1 MTNRRLFLAGLI
13 SASTTPRLTW
23 ADAGNP
29 TLLAAAK
36 EPSGTFALFGL
47 DDNGGEVFRIPL
59 PDRGHAACAHPTAP
73 EAVGFAR
80 RPGNF
85 ALVIDC
91 TNGDLIKKL
100 EAPAGRHFYGHG
112 TFVENGAYLC
122 TTENDYEH
130 GQGVIGVWSRA
141 QNYRRIGEITSGGIG
156 PHEICTMPDDQTLVV
171 ANGGLKTHPDHGREI
186 LNLDDMQPNISYLKR
201 DGHLIAQMQL
211 DDDFRKNSIRHM
223 DVRADGLV
231 AFGMQWQGDETETPP
246 LVGTHQIGKE
256 ATLFDAPF
264 AQLRQMKNYIGS
276 VAFSGDGTQIGA
288 TSPRGNKVQIYDVE
302 VGLRAMLHRSD
313 ACGIATDRA
322 GFKITDGGGGVYTC
336 TGGDL
341 VAKKRHALAWD
352 NHLVNCQR
360 S

>member
-1 MTNRRLFLAGLI
+1 MTTRRVFLAGLL
-13 SASTTPRLTW
+13 SASATPRLTW
-23 ADAGNP
+23 ADAGSP
-29 TLLAAAK
+29 SLLAAAK

-47 DDNGGEVFRIPL
+47 ADDGSEVFRIPL

-85 ALVIDC
+85 AVVINC
-91 TNGDLIKKL
+91 ANGDVVKQLD
-100 EAPAGRHFYGHG
+100 APAGRHFYGHG

-122 TTENDYEH
+122 TTENDYER
-130 GQGVIGVWSRA
+130 GIGVIGIWSRA
-141 QNYRRIGEITSGGIG
+141 HNYRRIGEISSGGIG

-186 LNLDDMQPNISYLKR
+186 LNLDDMKSNISYLTR
-201 DGHLIAQMQL
+201 DGKLIDQIEL
-211 DDDFRKNSIRHM
+211 HEDFRKNSIRHM
-223 DVRADGLV
+223 DVHTDGLV

-246 LVGTHQIGKE
+246 LVGTHQIGKD
-256 ATLFDAPF
+256 ATLFDTPF

-276 VAFSGDGTQIGA
+276 VAFSGDGQHIGA
-288 TSPRGNKVQIYDVE
+288 TSPRGDKVQIYDTHL
-302 VGLRAMLHRSD
+302 GFQNMLHRSD
-313 ACGIATDRA
+313 ACGIATDSA

-336 TGGDL
+336 DGGDL
-341 VAKKRHALAWD
+341 IAKKRHALAWD
-352 NHLVNCQR
+352 NHLVSCKR